1 MNVRDAIK
9 SVRDDYV
16 GQFDAMVAHQR
27 AKRSDVYVER
37 RMERTDS
44 SLFGKIYVP
53 DVSFGDPMTDWL
65 DMVPCQ
71 RAGALPSF
79 SLNAPNFTVSFEDLW
94 WDDVR
99 LDHDGEF
106 TGKLVSW
113 WFNRWIPPANPSA
126 PRADGLSGFIH
137 SVTVDEK
144 WICIDLGTATVD
156 ALFNI
161 LSVAQNCGA
170 KMARVTSSRNRA

>member
-9 SVRDDYV
+9 SLRDDYV

-27 AKRSDVYVER
+27 AKRPDVYVER

-44 SLFGKIYVP
+44 GLFGKIYVP

-65 DMVPCQ
+65 DMVPRQ

-79 SLNAPNFTVSFEDLW
+79 SLNAPNLTVSFEDLW

-99 LDHDGEF
+99 LDHVGEF
-106 TGKLVSW
+106 TGMLVSW
-113 WFNRWIPPANPSA
+113 WFNRWIPPADPSA

-170 KMARVTSSRNRA
+170 KTARVTSTRNRA

>member
-9 SVRDDYV
+9 SLRDDYV

-27 AKRSDVYVER
+27 AKRPDVYVER

-44 SLFGKIYVP
+44 GLFGKIYVP

-65 DMVPCQ
+65 DMVPRQ

-79 SLNAPNFTVSFEDLW
+79 SLNAPNLTVSFEDLW

-99 LDHDGEF
+99 LDTRRGVYR
-106 TGKLVSW
+106 KASQLVVQSLD
-113 WFNRWIPPANPSA
+113 S
-126 PRADGLSGFIH
+126 SGRPF
-137 SVTVDEK
+137 S
-144 WICIDLGTATVD
+144 TARRRTEW
-156 ALFNI
+156 LHP
-161 LSVAQNCGA
+161 
-170 KMARVTSSRNRA
+170 

>member
-9 SVRDDYV
+9 SLRDDYV

-27 AKRSDVYVER
+27 AKRPDVYVER

-44 SLFGKIYVP
+44 GLFGKIYVP

-65 DMVPCQ
+65 DMVPRQ

-79 SLNAPNFTVSFEDLW
+79 SLNAPNLTVSFEDLW

-99 LDHDGEF
+99 LD
-106 TGKLVSW
+106 T
-113 WFNRWIPPANPSA
+113 
-126 PRADGLSGFIH
+126 
-137 SVTVDEK
+137 
-144 WICIDLGTATVD
+144 
-156 ALFNI
+156 
-161 LSVAQNCGA
+161 
-170 KMARVTSSRNRA
+170 